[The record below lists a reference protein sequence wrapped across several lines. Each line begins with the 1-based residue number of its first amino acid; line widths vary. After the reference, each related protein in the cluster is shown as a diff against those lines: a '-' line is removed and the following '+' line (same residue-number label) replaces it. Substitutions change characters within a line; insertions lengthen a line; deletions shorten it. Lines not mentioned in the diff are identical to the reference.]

1 MRTVALISCVSQK
14 LDKRAEAKDIYISPL
29 FKKNMEYARL
39 RKVDDI
45 YILSAEHG
53 LLELDM
59 EIDPYNK
66 TLNDMKSKEKL
77 QWAKKVYADLLY
89 SEDLDDTK
97 FIFLAGKNYR
107 QHLEMLLPHTEI
119 PMEGLPIGKQL
130 QFLTKEIQRLSKET
144 VV

>member
-1 MRTVALISCVSQK
+1 MKQVVLIACVSQK
-14 LDKRAEAKDIYISPL
+14 LDHRAKVKDIYTSPL

-39 RKVDDI
+39 RNVDDI
-45 YILSAEHG
+45 YILSAQHG

-59 EIDPYNK
+59 EIEPYNK
-66 TLNDMKSKEKL
+66 TLNNMKSKEKL
-77 QWAKKVYADLLY
+77 QWAKKVYADLLH
-89 SEDLDDTK
+89 SEDVDDTN

-107 QHLEMLLPHTEI
+107 QHLEMMLPYTEV

-130 QFLTKEIQRLSKET
+130 QFLTREIQRLSKEE